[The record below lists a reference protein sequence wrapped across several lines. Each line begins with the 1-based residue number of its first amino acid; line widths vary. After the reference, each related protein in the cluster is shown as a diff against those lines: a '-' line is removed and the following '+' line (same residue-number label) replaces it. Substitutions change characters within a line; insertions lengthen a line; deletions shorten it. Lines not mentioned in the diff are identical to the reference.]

1 MINDKEL
8 KFLQQVAGAI
18 TNSFSENEI
27 DKTNPAYERVLNSLI
42 NKYIDIVKDDGQRTN
57 D

>member
-42 NKYIDIVKDDGQRTN
+42 NKYIDIVKDEQRTN